1 MKRERYMRKVL
12 CFMVLLPLLT
22 SLALG
27 QSNIYRFPGQI
38 QAQTGSLSLP
48 SYSFIDDPN
57 TGMYRV
63 GADRLNF
70 VTGGITGIDIQNT
83 FVQIAN
89 PLFIGNGTN
98 SNPAL
103 SFTADQDS
111 GLYRIGA
118 DNLGISV
125 GGVKK
130 LDIASTGLT
139 VTGTLR
145 SERAATQD
153 AVIVAGRNGGTSS
166 YAVTVTPTTLTG
178 SRTLTLANG
187 DTTLVA
193 GTMAP
198 TASPVFTT
206 QITTPIV
213 YGSSAASGSLE
224 LTSTS
229 DATKGAVNIGAAGG
243 IAKFE
248 AAAATI
254 NVPLTM
260 GTVATRTT
268 DIHTVFGLFLF
279 ENSRDAYRNTTNPTI
294 HSTSSGGAGVYA
306 EAGHLILEP
315 RLSGATRD
323 VIVMG
328 SGEVPVARFNGGGAV
343 TLGPDTGAAPTHTFY
358 TGTASVNGQVAI
370 TGPEITTN
378 DRFRSFF
385 IESGA
390 QAAGVRVVKHA
401 DIANAHAALTLST
414 INIWNVGGADGW
426 YAGSSYTLIGR
437 TTAGIGIV
445 KFTTTSVSDSRSK
458 KNVDFLTTGL
468 NTLAHIQPIVF
479 DYRDGYDEDKENR
492 AGFVAQQ
499 VREHYPQ
506 AVRDAGFTVEGEE
519 NILKLDDTALIALAY
534 KAIQEQQVM
543 IAALEARLAA
553 LENK

>member
-27 QSNIYRFPGQI
+27 QSGTYRFPGQI

-111 GLYRIGA
+111 GMYRIGA

-125 GGVKK
+125 GGAKK

-139 VTGTLR
+139 VTGTFR

-153 AVIVAGRNGGTSS
+153 AVIVAGRAGGTSS
-166 YAVTVTPTTLTG
+166 YAVTVTPATLTG

-254 NVPLTM
+254 NVPLTVS
-260 GTVATRTT
+260 TP
-268 DIHTVFGLFLF
+268 
-279 ENSRDAYRNTTNPTI
+279 SRESLIVTSTEAVSLVIKSN
-294 HSTSSGGAGVYA
+294 STSHFPEIIWRQGGTDRYGLYVPASGTDFRLFSYGVSGDIMAATTAGA
-306 EAGHLILEP
+306 
-315 RLSGATRD
+315 
-323 VIVMG
+323 
-328 SGEVPVARFNGGGAV
+328 F
-343 TLGPDTGAAPTHTFY
+343 TLGPDTTSLTIKGASSAGGTAFASGIGGLSNTATSLTAGQRVDVTLNSTQTGAIIIIQEQSTGYAGILVSSFNSTTIVELADVTGRFEVTDTGSFFAVYKSANTHTF
-358 TGTASVNGQVAI
+358 SIKN
-370 TGPEITTN
+370 
-378 DRFRSFF
+378 RS
-385 IESGA
+385 
-390 QAAGVRVVKHA
+390 AG
-401 DIANAHAALTLST
+401 TLSIKIQVIGGT
-414 INIWNVGGADGW
+414 IASISNP
-426 YAGSSYTLIGR
+426 T
-437 TTAGIGIV
+437 
-445 KFTTTSVSDSRSK
+445 
-458 KNVDFLTTGL
+458 
-468 NTLAHIQPIVF
+468 
-479 DYRDGYDEDKENR
+479 
-492 AGFVAQQ
+492 
-499 VREHYPQ
+499 
-506 AVRDAGFTVEGEE
+506 
-519 NILKLDDTALIALAY
+519 
-534 KAIQEQQVM
+534 
-543 IAALEARLAA
+543 
-553 LENK
+553 